1 MRQRLLSILPFALA
15 ALLLAA
21 LLLGACSPSPEATP
35 TPTRTP
41 QPTALPATPK
51 PAPSNT
57 PTLPPTPVPTAT
69 TASTPTAVPTALNIN
84 PLTGLEVADAAVL
97 ERIPLAIKISN
108 FPAANVRPLSGI
120 NSADVVFEHIAEG
133 GVTRL
138 TGVYLSQDADPIG
151 SVRSGRIID
160 KEVMR
165 MFHAVFACSGL
176 SPGNVTDFR
185 ALPEFAEGRIFSP
198 SFGDWSPMFYRL
210 ENGQVAPHNEFTDT
224 PALWAEATRRGINS
238 RQTIRAWAFD
248 PAVPAGGQPAAM
260 LQANYKA
267 LDSRAEWRYDAAA
280 GLWKR
285 WQGGVLFSDRL
296 TGQQTTAA
304 NVLVVYAIHI
314 DTLIQEDASGAKSV
328 EIQLWGDG
336 DAILF
341 RDGQAYRVRWHREDP
356 SYLFSITA
364 ADGRTVPLKPGNTW
378 VQMAYASATETTAVN
393 ADTWTVETAKAP

>member
-1 MRQRLLSILPFALA
+1 MRQRLLIILALA
-15 ALLLAA
+15 LAA

-41 QPTALPATPK
+41 QPTEVPATAK
-51 PAPSNT
+51 VVPSAT
-57 PTLPPTPVPTAT
+57 SLPPTPVPTAT
-69 TASTPTAVPTALNIN
+69 SPSTPTAVPTPLNIN
-84 PLTGLEVADAAVL
+84 PLTGLEVADPAVL

-108 FPAANVRPLSGI
+108 FPAANVRPQSGI

-138 TGVYLSQDADPIG
+138 TGVYLSQDASPIG
-151 SVRSGRIID
+151 SVRSGRIVD

-176 SPGNVTDFR
+176 SPGNVTDFS

-198 SFGDWSPMFYRL
+198 SYGDWSPMFYRL
-210 ENGQVAPHNEFTDT
+210 DNGQVAPHNEFTDT

-248 PAVPAGGQPAAM
+248 PAIPAGGEPTAT
-260 LQANYKA
+260 LQVNYKA
-267 LDSRAEWRYDAAA
+267 LDSRAEWRYDAAS
-280 GLWKR
+280 GLWQR
-285 WQGGVLFSDRL
+285 WQGGVRFSDRL

-304 NVLVVYAIHI
+304 NVIVVYAIHI

-341 RDGQAYRVRWHREDP
+341 RDGQAHRVRWHREDP
-356 SYLFSITA
+356 SYLFSITT
-364 ADGRTVPLKPGNTW
+364 ADGKTVPLKPGNTW
-378 VQMAYASATETTAVN
+378 VQLAYASATQTTAVN
-393 ADTWTVETAKAP
+393 AGTWTVETAKGP